1 MSSPCPRKL
10 VDYTKQR
17 GNHHLCAKN
26 RVLTAMT
33 KAFLSHKQDS
43 CKSIPSMV
51 TISASRLDTT
61 DTYAGCG
68 TENAELNDFLLQVS
82 AKRRQPTSDS
92 RERFQCS
99 RSPTHERLST
109 VFEADMS
116 INSLDAACTDSASI
130 EPIDFLLKIPPFWGV
145 ASAPEMSAPEIS
157 MSSLDLDEIWTN
169 TGSVEPIDFFLKIPP
184 RTWRQRSDLRQRFQ
198 SSRSPSHKKASIL
211 QSILSES
218 STTSLASRR
227 LPSSST
233 NSDSFRTI
241 QTNI

>member
-51 TISASRLDTT
+51 TISASSQDTI
-61 DTYAGCG
+61 DKYAGCDS
-68 TENAELNDFLLQVS
+68 ESAEPDDFLLQVS
-82 AKRRQPTSDS
+82 PGTDRRQATSDS
-92 RERFQCS
+92 RERFQSS
-99 RSPTHERLST
+99 RSLTHERLST

-116 INSLDAACTDSASI
+116 INSFDAVCTDSPSVELIDFSLPEISTSSLDTACTDPA
-130 EPIDFLLKIPPFWGV
+130 
-145 ASAPEMSAPEIS
+145 
-157 MSSLDLDEIWTN
+157 
-169 TGSVEPIDFFLKIPP
+169 SVEPIEFFLKIPP
-184 RTWRQRSDLRQRFQ
+184 RSWRQQSDLRQRFR
-198 SSRSPSHKKASIL
+198 SSRTPPSNISSIL